1 MHQAHA
7 ARPHGAL
14 HLRGESRREQRVVE
28 PRGEG
33 EIKRGFEERQV
44 VRIGAA
50 DERRGVHELDAGD
63 ILDAEI
69 VDGHDLV
76 AGAGGDAEDLGVV
89 AEEAVVDERGEE
101 EGEGVEG
108 LVPEARGPEAVV
120 LFGGCSLRL
129 RKLLKVTIGEK
140 GFKCSKDLKF
150 GIRFE
155 AQWSVRVKV
164 CKSLIRAFMD
174 HSNFVNCVRYSP
186 DGVHTG
192 SIYAVSCNPD
202 GKHDLATAGAR
213 KRPTYCVLVM
223 TKPTKSDLEQGEQEK
238 LKLPPELG
246 NLRYLQELRL
256 DRNRLQGSVA
266 DLARLSHEN
275 TGKLLGYC
283 RESTPFTR
291 MLVFEYASNGTLYD
305 HLHCYEEGCQ
315 FSWTRRMKI
324 VIGIARGL
332 KYLHTEIEPPF
343 TISELHQ
350 SQLLMRMIWVE
361 LVLVEFVL
369 SGYKRFG

>member
-1 MHQAHA
+1 MCPIILLLHLTIATLLHQHQAHA

-186 DGVHTG
+186 GGSKFISVCSDKKCIIFYGKSGEKIGELSSEGAHTG
-192 SIYAVSCNPD
+192 SIYSVSCNPD
-202 GKHDLATAGAR
+202 GKQDLATAGAR

-223 TKPTKSDLEQGEQEK
+223 TKPTKSDLVEQGEQEK

-256 DRNRLQGSVA
+256 DRNRLQGSVPA
-266 DLARLSHEN
+266 GRP
-275 TGKLLGYC
+275 GKMQKDASSLG
-283 RESTPFTR
+283 RD
-291 MLVFEYASNGTLYD
+291 V
-305 HLHCYEEGCQ
+305 
-315 FSWTRRMKI
+315 
-324 VIGIARGL
+324 
-332 KYLHTEIEPPF
+332 
-343 TISELHQ
+343 
-350 SQLLMRMIWVE
+350 
-361 LVLVEFVL
+361 
-369 SGYKRFG
+369 